1 MVAVFWLAFILI
13 GRALRRI
20 AFGQIAEL
28 TNTKIEAG
36 SVDFSLKGSVFI
48 EKLVVRPYEKHSYDD
63 TILRA
68 KTVYARFGLASLLLL
83 RPRLKEIDLN
93 DVLVNAQYDLD
104 TQQWNIPALKFRT
117 PKTGS
122 GKMPL
127 VRIVKGTLQY
137 SKVSGEQV
145 KPIAAVP
152 IDARFGPAGKTPDSY
167 NFRITTAKITR
178 GLGEST
184 LVGVWKPG
192 EVTIAGG
199 ISSTD
204 IPAFEKAWSIYA
216 LAAVLGYD
224 QDNNFLLTLRI
235 DDLVNEQKPADG
247 ASAFDGPLFLKKSRT
262 FTALQEFL
270 NQYQPTGRFDID
282 LEASGNLKRLRE
294 STIKGRVYCEDITI
308 CSRKFPYLTENLVGP
323 IDFTENSATIKE
335 LRGRHKDVELVVNG
349 SFGDFGPNLKS
360 TIRITSQNMALD
372 KDLYDAL
379 DPTQKQLWTDFT
391 PNGFAAI
398 NYTFSQSPQA
408 GKMYALSVE
417 LLKAEAKYTQFPY
430 PLKNLTGRLLFDH
443 NSIDV
448 RDLVSRVDERKIAIS
463 GEVTDA
469 NTDEPEYNLLIKVN
483 NIPLDSTLAEALPRP
498 QRNLY
503 NQLQPDGFADGRIN
517 VYAQQQHAGHAAFTA
532 NLNFKNAFL
541 RIEKPPV
548 AISDISATAVFTP
561 DLIRIEDFTGW
572 YDKTLISLTGRV
584 WPGTETEQLTYCL
597 SLSAGQAEPND
608 YLIAALPPAAQN
620 IVAKL
625 QPEGKV
631 NFNAHLNKTDR
642 DDCPDYDVVIE
653 CLGNR
658 VGYHL
663 AEASQEGATVD
674 SKWFPYPLRN
684 ITGSLTITKDSV
696 TLTDITATVADN
708 VQLTP
713 EASTIKIN
721 GRMAL
726 ADDAFTGGLFTVYAN
741 DIFFDE
747 RLRIALPEDVQLFYK
762 KLSPTGRFDLD
773 FESIRI
779 FNAADG
785 QKYLDLAGVVKFE
798 DCNLDTSPG
807 VADLDAVLKIE
818 GLYKTGS
825 RLSDVPVATS
835 R

>member
-1 MVAVFWLAFILI
+1 
-13 GRALRRI
+13 
-20 AFGQIAEL
+20 
-28 TNTKIEAG
+28 
-36 SVDFSLKGSVFI
+36 
-48 EKLVVRPYEKHSYDD
+48 
-63 TILRA
+63 
-68 KTVYARFGLASLLLL
+68 
-83 RPRLKEIDLN
+83 
-93 DVLVNAQYDLD
+93 
-104 TQQWNIPALKFRT
+104 
-117 PKTGS
+117 
-122 GKMPL
+122 
-127 VRIVKGTLQY
+127 
-137 SKVSGEQV
+137 
-145 KPIAAVP
+145 
-152 IDARFGPAGKTPDSY
+152 
-167 NFRITTAKITR
+167 
-178 GLGEST
+178 
-184 LVGVWKPG
+184 
-192 EVTIAGG
+192 
-199 ISSTD
+199 
-204 IPAFEKAWSIYA
+204 
-216 LAAVLGYD
+216 
-224 QDNNFLLTLRI
+224 
-235 DDLVNEQKPADG
+235 LVNEQKPADG
-247 ASAFDGPLFLKKSRT
+247 TSAFDKPLFLKKSRT

-294 STIKGRVYCEDITI
+294 STIQGRVYCEDITI

-323 IDFTENSATIKE
+323 IDFTEDSAVIKE

-379 DPTQKQLWTDFT
+379 DPTQKQLWNDFT
-391 PNGFAAI
+391 PSGLAATS
-398 NYTFSQSPQA
+398 YTFSQSPQT
-408 GKMYALSVE
+408 GKKYALSVE
-417 LLKAEAKYTQFPY
+417 LLNAEAKYAQFPY
-430 PLKNLTGRLLFDH
+430 PLKNLTGHLLFDH

-469 NTDEPEYNLLIKVN
+469 NTDEPEYNILIKVN

-503 NQLQPDGFADGRIN
+503 NQLQLDGFADGRIN
-517 VYAQQQHAGHAAFTA
+517 VYAQQQHAGRAVFTA

-561 DLIRIEDFTGW
+561 DLMRIEDFTGR
-572 YDKTLISLTGRV
+572 YDKTLISLAGRV

-597 SLSAGQAEPND
+597 SLSAEQAEPND

-631 NFNAHLNKTDR
+631 NFSAHLNKTDR
-642 DDCPDYDVVIE
+642 DDCPDYKVVVE

-663 AEASQEGATVD
+663 AEASQKDAPVD
-674 SKWFPYPLRN
+674 SKWFPYPLRD

-696 TLTDITATVADN
+696 TLTDVTTTIADN

-713 EASTIKIN
+713 DASTIKIN
-721 GRMAL
+721 GEIAL
-726 ADDAFTGGLFTVYAN
+726 ADDAFAGGLFTVCAD

-762 KLSPTGRFDLD
+762 RLSPTGRFSLD
-773 FESIRI
+773 FESVRI

-807 VADLDAVLKIE
+807 VADLDAMLKIE

-825 RLSDVPVATS
+825 RFSDVQVGFIVKGLRIAGMYLTGLKTDIHYDRQRRSWLTKNLIADCYGGRLTGKLEFRQPPDKALEYLLQIGFDNIDLKQFLSDTKRKETSGNSHSTGKMSGTLSVVRQVDKVPPDNYQRIGRCTLQITDMQVGKVSLLGKLLAVLKLTEPKDFAFDRMFVDSYIKDSRVYLERLDLVGESLSFGGSGWIDLQSQDVNLTLFVRGNRLATAEPS
-835 R
+835 ILESLTEGIGLVVLFEWT